1 MILVTSNVIIVALYF
16 YQSKA
21 FFGKISP
28 KRCYPRGQH
37 SLLIQVPVWSCGV
50 YSELSHV
57 NIESWNTH
65 GHVPERSPFPLR
77 IKWLRWLLFSR
88 IDFVVARSSSSKRAS
103 HIVEMS
109 RDFSWVLIWDV
120 SCLLLLWMYLILPQH
135 YRHCLWWSLQPIL
148 RQFRWSGWD
157 CAAIFSHNVTLYFW
171 VYNAPPSPRSLGG
184 IIT

>member
-1 MILVTSNVIIVALYF
+1 MSLRRGAKITSNIAEHLINSDTNGLTQQS
-16 YQSKA
+16 QSKA

-28 KRCYPRGQH
+28 KRCYPQGQH

-77 IKWLRWLLFSR
+77 IKWSRWLLFSI
-88 IDFVVARSSSSKRAS
+88 IDFVVARSSSSRRAS

-109 RDFSWVLIWDV
+109 TDFSWFLICDV
-120 SCLLLLWMYLILPQH
+120 SCY
-135 YRHCLWWSLQPIL
+135 CLWYSRSIIVTESRVWRSLQSIF
-148 RQFRWSGWD
+148 RQFRWSVLSQ
-157 CAAIFSHNVTLYFW
+157 CNFVLL
-171 VYNAPPSPRSLGG
+171 SL
-184 IIT
+184 